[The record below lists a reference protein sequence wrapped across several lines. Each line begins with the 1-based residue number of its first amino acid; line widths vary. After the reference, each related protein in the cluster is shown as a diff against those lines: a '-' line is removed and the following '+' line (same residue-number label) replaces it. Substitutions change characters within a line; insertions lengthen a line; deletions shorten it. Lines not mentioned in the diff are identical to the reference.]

1 MQIFGVE
8 NLLKVVYTNDL
19 EKTNEMLSPRTTLL
33 RRQFCILWSTYS
45 DNKTKLLLQTNH
57 LFKNFD
63 VQLTKGFNIGKDLK
77 TPIDDVDEQRICLNC
92 YFSCYH
98 FSENKRKKTVLN
110 DPSNF

>member
-8 NLLKVVYTNDL
+8 NLLKVVCTYDL
-19 EKTNEMLSPRTTLL
+19 EKTDEMLSPRKTLL

-63 VQLTKGFNIGKDLK
+63 VQWTKGFNIEKDLRTQK
-77 TPIDDVDEQRICLNC
+77 RWSNSRVCLNC
-92 YFSCYH
+92 YFIVLIFYH
-98 FSENKRKKTVLN
+98 QLILLR
-110 DPSNF
+110 